1 MESDDILNESLICCH
16 LTFFPF
22 PYSSTTLTSSY
33 FSFPCF
39 DFFVYVSSPPYLS
52 INHLTYS
59 PSFFP
64 SFLSS
69 FLPCFLPSFLPSFL
83 PPLLSYLAYPL
94 SYFSSTIPFHLILLH
109 FTLLDC
115 IFFYSALSHST
126 PFHNRWYKK
135 SFNLDLQTTHDMSGR
150 ITHPEESARKI
161 EWIVDQLVRN
171 SY

>member
-22 PYSSTTLTSSY
+22 PYSSTTFISSY

-69 FLPCFLPSFLPSFL
+69 FLPCLLPSFLPSFL
-83 PPLLSYLAYPL
+83 LSYLILLIPYPISPL
-94 SYFSSTIPFHLILLH
+94 LFHSILFFFILHSSIVFSSILLYLTQLP
-109 FTLLDC
+109 FTIDGTKNPS
-115 IFFYSALSHST
+115 IWISRPH
-126 PFHNRWYKK
+126 
-135 SFNLDLQTTHDMSGR
+135 TTCQVVSRTQRSRQGR
-150 ITHPEESARKI
+150 
-161 EWIVDQLVRN
+161 
-171 SY
+171 